1 MVDTR
6 NLTPPPPLREGF
18 PVLFWK
24 YLCRGGYMERKP
36 KKHARRL
43 LLTPSPEVLR
53 LLEELHEATGKSRA
67 GLASE
72 MLEACAPAFV
82 EMLQAIWAVKET
94 PEKARE
100 LVLAMATEAHGVITQ
115 TVMDF
120 DREPDG
126 RTVKGKR
133 RRAKPTK

>member
-1 MVDTR
+1 
-6 NLTPPPPLREGF
+6 
-18 PVLFWK
+18 
-24 YLCRGGYMERKP
+24 MERKL